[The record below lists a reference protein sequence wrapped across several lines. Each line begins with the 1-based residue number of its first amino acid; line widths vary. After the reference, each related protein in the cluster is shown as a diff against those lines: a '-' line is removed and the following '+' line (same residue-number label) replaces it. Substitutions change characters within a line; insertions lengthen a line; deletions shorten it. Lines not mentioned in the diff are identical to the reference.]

1 MAKPK
6 RRKKRTA
13 AALRNE
19 QATKKPARISESEF
33 TQFKEDVAPEELQEH
48 LPPELLQNDKGHWEV
63 SLKHLPKGTSRKG
76 LITFLGPSVAVPTA
90 VHLESGTGS
99 ATLTFTSL
107 ASAKSCLQR
116 YQDLDTALTS
126 APATKRR
133 RSGSTWNSWWGE
145 VDTEVPPVTVAPTKP
160 MESQGFSESE
170 EEMEDGRG
178 FGTGASFKKAPEG
191 PDLQKMIRKIA
202 AFAAQ
207 RRLHDAIKAFDEISL
222 KGLQPSVQAYASLIN
237 AHVNSGDMSGAASV
251 FQKMLDNGLRSN
263 VVVCTALLKGYCRAG
278 DVPGAMQVL
287 ESMLSQDPPV
297 KPDMRLI
304 NTLLRG
310 CLRVSD
316 LPTAERVFQ
325 QLEEWQLQPDA
336 TSCSFMASL
345 WAQDLR
351 AKSIALLLQL
361 PPLADPSASTLSVQD
376 DQRPSSSLAAKE
388 EACRFWAK
396 GKCSK
401 GSACSFFH
409 DPKVAEAK
417 LDFTEPERLSAVASV
432 RVCLAWATLLTDGSK
447 ASKTRG
453 DVIHLAEQALAAS
466 KARPLTKKSLKENQE
481 SKQREQELEVQLLR
495 DLVER
500 TGGKKPSTAE
510 FLGRCFVLPAL
521 AEERTLA
528 TGKQNSRVVEE
539 LAHWGLKRFRLAVQK
554 SLRERFS
561 KCFDAT
567 GRLIWKEVFQG
578 SSGAVKLELG
588 AGSGE
593 WVAAQATADRESAW
607 VALELM
613 RDRAHSI
620 LRRAIAKDLRNL
632 YIFSGDALEMLRLL
646 FPNTSVAHIFINFPE
661 PPFVSGNEAAE
672 SSFHMMTSELFVQM
686 HRVLQK
692 GCDVTILSDNQR
704 YMKSL
709 ADTAGSLVE
718 QGLFR
723 SVDLSTGKPLETLR
737 GVTIYQGWPE
747 KRSGHLVKSS
757 SYFDSHWAKGQRLD
771 RFYLLL
777 RKVRKSGKD
786 A

>member
-19 QATKKPARISESEF
+19 QATKPAPNREF
-33 TQFKEDVAPEELQEH
+33 TQFTEDVAPEELQEH
-48 LPPELLQNDKGHWEV
+48 LPSELLQNDKGHWEV
-63 SLKHLPKGTSRKG
+63 SLKRLPKGTSRKG

-107 ASAKSCLQR
+107 ASAKLCLQR

-145 VDTEVPPVTVAPTKP
+145 VDTEVPPVPVAPAKP

-170 EEMEDGRG
+170 EEMEDGG
-178 FGTGASFKKAPEG
+178 FGTGASLKKTPKG

-237 AHVNSGDMSGAASV
+237 AHVNSGDMFGAASV

-287 ESMLSQDPPV
+287 EGMLSQDPPV

-310 CLRVSD
+310 CLRVGD

-351 AKSIALLLQL
+351 AKSIASLLQL
-361 PPLADPSASTLSVQD
+361 PPLADPSASTLSGQD
-376 DQRPSSSLAAKE
+376 DQRPSSSSAAKE

-401 GSACSFFH
+401 GSACPFFH

-417 LDFTEPERLSAVASV
+417 LDITEPERLSAVASV
-432 RVCLAWATLLTDGSK
+432 RVCLAWATLLTDGSN
-447 ASKTRG
+447 ASTQN
-453 DVIHLAEQALAAS
+453 VIHLAAQALEAS

-481 SKQREQELEVQLLR
+481 SKQREQELELQLLR
-495 DLVER
+495 DLMDR

-510 FLGRCFVLPAL
+510 FLGRCFVLPAM
-521 AEERTLA
+521 AEERTA
-528 TGKQNSRVVEE
+528 TEKQKGVVEE
-539 LAHWGLKRFRLAVQK
+539 LARWGLKRFRLAVQK

-578 SSGAVKLELG
+578 LPVKLELG

-593 WVAAQATADRESAW
+593 WVAAQATCDPESSW

-672 SSFHMMTSELFVQM
+672 SSFHMMTSELFLQM

-692 GCDVTILSDNQR
+692 GCDVTILSENQR

-723 SVDLSTGKPLETLR
+723 SVDLSTGKPLEKLR

-747 KRSGHLVKSS
+747 QRSGHLVKSS

-777 RKVRKSGKD
+777 RKMRKAGKD
-786 A
+786 AQ